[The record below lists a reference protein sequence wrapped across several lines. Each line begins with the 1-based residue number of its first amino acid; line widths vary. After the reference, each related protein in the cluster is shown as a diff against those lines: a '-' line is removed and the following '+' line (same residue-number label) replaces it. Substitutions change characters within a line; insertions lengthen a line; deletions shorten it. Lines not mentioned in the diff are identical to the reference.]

1 MKTLTKQIIQNVKE
15 EKVVEL
21 MCEVLDLTESSEKKV
36 VAVVG
41 KIGVLMLLRNIDA
54 LDIEEE
60 EKDRIKA
67 LKEVLDTKAKSIEAV
82 KGGK

>member
-41 KIGVLMLLRNIDA
+41 KIGVLMFLRSIDT